1 MRQQVNL
8 YHPIFRRQ
16 DKKFSART
24 MLQAGVAVL
33 AGILL
38 LYLYA
43 AWQVDALKRQAAQID
58 RDLVAASQRFDA
70 FGARV
75 AAREV
80 DPVRAREIARLEQRL
95 AAVDLIREAAARD
108 LFRGSRGYSDYFIAL
123 ARQRLPDLWLTG
135 FTIQGAGEQLT
146 LEGRSRVPERVPEY
160 LQKLSGEK
168 LLAGTEFEIFQMQR
182 PMDAEGRPR
191 APYLEFVIR
200 TAAPQRGGR
209 S

>member
-16 DKKFSART
+16 EKKFSART

-38 LYLYA
+38 MYLYA
-43 AWQVDALKRQAAQID
+43 WWQVGALQRQAAQVD
-58 RDLVAASQRFDA
+58 RDLAAANQRLAA
-70 FGARV
+70 FSARV
-75 AAREV
+75 ANQEV
-80 DPVRAREIARLEQRL
+80 DPQRQREIDRLEQRI
-95 AAVDLIREAAARD
+95 AALERIRAVAGRD
-108 LFRGSRGYSDYFIAL
+108 LFHGAAGYSDYFIAL

-135 FTIQGAGEQLT
+135 FTIEGAGEQLT

-168 LLAGTEFEIFQMQR
+168 LLAGTEFEVFQMLRPLDDQR
-182 PMDAEGRPR
+182 KQRL
-191 APYLEFVIR
+191 PYVEFVLKSGV
-200 TAAPQRGGR
+200 PRGAR
-209 S
+209 P